1 MGEEIGM
8 PPPSPI
14 HSAYLEA
21 VVSTSKE
28 NKTKQNIENYS
39 RNWYFPFLNDS
50 EPVVRN
56 TCYIKPRK

>member
-8 PPPSPI
+8 PPPNPI

-28 NKTKQNIENYS
+28 KKKRNTENYS
-39 RNWYFPFLNDS
+39 VNWYFPFLNDS

-56 TCYIKPRK
+56 T